1 MKQLQLFLAKEFFA
15 NWRTKKIPI
24 LFIIALAVGIL
35 SPFLAKI
42 MPDMMA
48 SLLPEKLTITLPAST
63 SIDSWTQYYKNLPQF
78 LLLAIVLLST
88 GIISTEVEKGT
99 LIPFITKGLSRS
111 VLVISKALY
120 LFFIWT
126 FTLFLSFVTNLGYTA
141 YYFNDGKSPHLLLPL
156 FGFWLYGNIILAATI
171 FASSL
176 AKNMGQSL
184 LIVAVFYLISS
195 LSGIFKKIDH
205 YNPFILG
212 TNSLNWLTGKSDF
225 TPYWP
230 GVMLAILLILLFI
243 GLSLAIFRKRRL

>member
-1 MKQLQLFLAKEFFA
+1 MKQLQLFLAKEFLLIGGLK
-15 NWRTKKIPI
+15 NSD
-24 LFIIALAVGIL
+24 FIYHCSCCWYFIAFFSQNYARYDGFITTR
-35 SPFLAKI
+35 K
-42 MPDMMA
+42 M
-48 SLLPEKLTITLPAST
+48 TITLPAST

-156 FGFWLYGNIILAATI
+156 FGFWLYGSIILTATI

-225 TPYWP
+225 TP
-230 GVMLAILLILLFI
+230 I
-243 GLSLAIFRKRRL
+243 GLVLCWLFSLSFYLLA